1 MVYKILL
8 IQVFQWLLNIGAN
21 ARCSPERIK
30 LSSHWSP
37 HGTPLMKK
45 TTSSAQLLHVETGFW
60 EAPFEPTFAVSFAAA
75 VETTALNKL
84 WLWRQMLM
92 LKWEVTADKQILT
105 QNFLLNTH
113 KPFTDDIDFVTEVRQ
128 IQQAL
133 NQISTWK
140 CERMCCLVTFGK
152 PCMET

>member
-45 TTSSAQLLHVETGFW
+45 TTSSAQLLHLETGFW

-75 VETTALNKL
+75 VETTALNEL

-92 LKWEVTADKQILT
+92 LKREVTADKKLSAQHAQTFYGWYRLCNWSQAHSASI
-105 QNFLLNTH
+105 
-113 KPFTDDIDFVTEVRQ
+113 KPDKHLKVR
-128 IQQAL
+128 AHVL
-133 NQISTWK
+133 
-140 CERMCCLVTFGK
+140 
-152 PCMET
+152 PCHFR